1 MEVIMNSFKKLVIKI
16 LCCAIV
22 CAAII
27 PDVYGMNNKRKR
39 DDEPNE
45 RNVRARTDERDGKE
59 AKQEV
64 KQEAP
69 LELQADE
76 DGISS
81 SNSSNSNEAKQ
92 EVTQARKTNNIF
104 SKLSNIQRGLRKPLT
119 DQELV
124 HWVGS
129 LPDNSSPQHDPEVRD
144 KTDTII
150 KIILHA
156 PAQLPNFIQ
165 FYRMLPGNLYD
176 EGSIRCLVLDALDK
190 EAQKYYEGF
199 IKDKKAPEQKDALK
213 KLPVGYLKMKVRAL
227 QQGITSDVHNFPG
240 VRVFC
245 LRSIIEC
252 IATPENEISLSHN
265 AIGMVK
271 GLIGDVIDLLI
282 QRDKLEPITSL
293 DLSYNNLP
301 NVKGLNQLRNLTEL
315 YLYFNRLTCIEG
327 LGQLVKLT
335 KLNLLQN
342 RFKCIK
348 GL

>member
-156 PAQLPNFIQ
+156 PVQLPNFIQ

-190 EAQKYYEGF
+190 EAQKYVDRQS
-199 IKDKKAPEQKDALK
+199 KLSQEQKKEALA
-213 KLPVGYLKMKVRAL
+213 KLPAGYLKMKVRAL
-227 QQGITSDVHNFPG
+227 QQGKGDSVN
-240 VRVFC
+240 
-245 LRSIIEC
+245 LRGIIEF
-252 IATPENEISLSHN
+252 IFIPRTNSENAISLF
-265 AIGMVK
+265 G
-271 GLIGDVIDLLI
+271 
-282 QRDKLEPITSL
+282 
-293 DLSYNNLP
+293 
-301 NVKGLNQLRNLTEL
+301 
-315 YLYFNRLTCIEG
+315 F
-327 LGQLVKLT
+327 
-335 KLNLLQN
+335 
-342 RFKCIK
+342 
-348 GL
+348 